1 MSRRGV
7 IAGLIFVVLAGAIN
21 APAVAGTW
29 SDLWSTHEQQGQ
41 ELLDSNQPGKAAALF
56 NDPKRRG
63 YAQLQAGQ
71 YDKAA
76 ELLKPLKDA
85 DSQYN
90 RGNALAHTGKLRD
103 ALTAYDAALASS
115 PGNKDVLR
123 NRELVEKAL
132 QAQNRQQGNGNGPS
146 GQNGKGQQGQSN
158 GGGQGSNGAGEK
170 QAGQQGQQPD
180 GGNQGQSG
188 SQSQAAQ
195 NQQGQPN
202 SGSQGQSGQQNQSGN
217 QDQSGSQRQANAQN
231 QQNQQANGGNQA
243 QPGQQNQS
251 GNQAQPGGPGQAN
264 AQSQPAPQR
273 NDGSQPQPG
282 QQPSGASQ
290 AQTAQQAQAAQQAQL
305 GGTGTQRAD
314 ANTPDSPLV
323 KGSAAADSHQSQSR
337 SEQAL
342 ALDQWLRGIPEDS
355 SELLRRKFL
364 IEHMMKQQGY
374 QP

>member
-1 MSRRGV
+1 MSRR
-7 IAGLIFVVLAGAIN
+7 IITGLILAILAD
-21 APAVAGTW
+21 ASSSHAVAGTW

-41 ELLDSNQPGKAAALF
+41 QLLDSNHPGQAAALF
-56 NDPKRRG
+56 SDPKRRA

-76 ELLKPLKDA
+76 QLLAPLKDA

-123 NRELVEKAL
+123 NRELVERAL
-132 QAQNRQQGNGNGPS
+132 QAQNRQRNGNSSS

-158 GGGQGSNGAGEK
+158 SGGQGSNGAGEK

-180 GGNQGQSG
+180 SGSQAQSG
-188 SQSQAAQ
+188 GQSQAAQ
-195 NQQGQPN
+195 NQQGQQPKD
-202 SGSQGQSGQQNQSGN
+202 GSQA
-217 QDQSGSQRQANAQN
+217 QSGSQNQATAQN
-231 QQNQQANGGNQA
+231 Q
-243 QPGQQNQS
+243 
-251 GNQAQPGGPGQAN
+251 
-264 AQSQPAPQR
+264 PA
-273 NDGSQPQPG
+273 
-282 QQPSGASQ
+282 QQPNSASQ
-290 AQTAQQAQAAQQAQL
+290 AQAGSEAQSAQPAQAANAAQPAHPGQRDPNDATQL
-305 GGTGTQRAD
+305 QPAQMSGTGTQRAD
-314 ANTPDSPLV
+314 GRMADSPIV
-323 KGSAAADSHQSQSR
+323 KGSAAADAYQSQPR

>member
-1 MSRRGV
+1 MSRRIV
-7 IAGLIFVVLAGAIN
+7 TRLILAILAGTISGHA
-21 APAVAGTW
+21 AAGTW

-41 ELLDSNQPGKAAALF
+41 QLLDSNHPGEAATLF
-56 NDPKRRG
+56 SDPKRRA

-71 YDKAA
+71 YAKAA
-76 ELLKPLKDA
+76 ELLAPLKDA

-115 PGNKDVLR
+115 PGNQDVLR

-132 QAQNRQQGNGNGPS
+132 QAQNQQQRNGG
-146 GQNGKGQQGQSN
+146 GGKGQQGHSN
-158 GGGQGSNGAGEK
+158 SGGQGSNGAGDK

-180 GGNQGQSG
+180 GSNPA
-188 SQSQAAQ
+188 QA
-195 NQQGQPN
+195 
-202 SGSQGQSGQQNQSGN
+202 GSQG
-217 QDQSGSQRQANAQN
+217 
-231 QQNQQANGGNQA
+231 

-251 GNQAQPGGPGQAN
+251 GNRGQSGSQGQA
-264 AQSQPAPQR
+264 AQS
-273 NDGSQPQPG
+273 QPG
-282 QQPSGASQ
+282 QQPKDASQ
-290 AQTAQQAQAAQQAQL
+290 AQAAEQNRQNQQANGNNQPQPAQQAQAANAPQPAHPNQQGQQDPHDVTQQAQMS
-305 GGTGTQRAD
+305 GTGTQRAD
-314 ANTPDSPLV
+314 GSMSDSPIV
-323 KGSAAADSHQSQSR
+323 KGSAAVDSHQSQPR

-364 IEHMMKQQGY
+364 IEHLMRQQGY

>member
-1 MSRRGV
+1 MSRRIV
-7 IAGLIFVVLAGAIN
+7 TRLILAILAGTISGHA
-21 APAVAGTW
+21 AAGTW

-41 ELLDSNQPGKAAALF
+41 QLLDSNHPGEAATLF
-56 NDPKRRG
+56 SDPKRRA

-71 YDKAA
+71 YAKAA
-76 ELLKPLKDA
+76 ELLAPLKDA

-115 PGNKDVLR
+115 PGNQDVLR

-132 QAQNRQQGNGNGPS
+132 QAQNQQQRNGG
-146 GQNGKGQQGQSN
+146 GGKGQQGHSN
-158 GGGQGSNGAGEK
+158 SGGQGSNGAGEK

-180 GGNQGQSG
+180 GSNPA
-188 SQSQAAQ
+188 QA
-195 NQQGQPN
+195 
-202 SGSQGQSGQQNQSGN
+202 GSQG
-217 QDQSGSQRQANAQN
+217 
-231 QQNQQANGGNQA
+231 

-251 GNQAQPGGPGQAN
+251 GNQGQSGSQGQA
-264 AQSQPAPQR
+264 AQSQPGQQPKDASQAQAAEQNR
-273 NDGSQPQPG
+273 QNQQANGNNQPQPG
-282 QQPSGASQ
+282 QQNQSGGQGQ
-290 AQTAQQAQAAQQAQL
+290 ATAQNQPGQQPNGANPAQQAQAANAPQPARPNQQDQQDPHDVTQQAQMS
-305 GGTGTQRAD
+305 GTGTQRAD
-314 ANTPDSPLV
+314 GSMSDSPIV
-323 KGSAAADSHQSQSR
+323 KGSAAVDSHQSQPR

-364 IEHMMKQQGY
+364 IEHLMRQQGY